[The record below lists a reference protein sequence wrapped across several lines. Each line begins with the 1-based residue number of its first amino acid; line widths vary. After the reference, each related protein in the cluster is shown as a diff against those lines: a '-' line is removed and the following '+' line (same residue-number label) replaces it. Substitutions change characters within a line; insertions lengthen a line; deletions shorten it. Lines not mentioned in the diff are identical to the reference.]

1 MLYTGQA
8 QLHGARATV
17 VASGATRLSW
27 IIMVLRRLHPVLV
40 TTVAA
45 ASFAVCQPRTQPQ
58 TPASGGS
65 GSGAEKRYYL
75 SLGDSL
81 ALGAQPLADGTA
93 AATNEGYT
101 QQLYAMARSQ
111 MPELEHVNVACGGE
125 STNTMIRGSCPQANG
140 QSGPQLAEA
149 VKFLKAHSGKVAFVT
164 IDIGGNDFAACLKQP
179 DFRACVDLIPQNV
192 RHIVTELRA
201 AAGPGTRI
209 VGMNYYSAALAFW
222 LTGPDGRSRAT
233 QLTDA
238 LLVFNAALK
247 TTFAA
252 AGIPTVDV
260 AAAFSTIDYTLVT
273 DPRLGEVPLNM
284 QRICQWTWMCVPVPG
299 AERRGFPGDV
309 HPNKEGYRVI
319 AKAFAAMLG
328 L

>member
-1 MLYTGQA
+1 ML
-8 QLHGARATV
+8 V
-17 VASGATRLSW
+17 V
-27 IIMVLRRLHPVLV
+27 RRLHPVLV

-58 TPASGGS
+58 TPAPGGS
-65 GSGAEKRYYL
+65 GPAVEKRYYL
-75 SLGDSL
+75 SLGNSL
-81 ALGAQPLADGTA
+81 AVGVQPLADGTP

-111 MPELEHVNVACGGE
+111 MPELEHVNFACGGE
-125 STNTMIRGSCPQANG
+125 SARGMIHGGSCA

-149 VKFLKAHSGKVAFVT
+149 VKFLKAHSGKMAFVT
-164 IDIGGNDFAACLKQP
+164 IDIGANDLVACLKQP
-179 DFRACVDLIPQNV
+179 DLRACVGLIPQNV
-192 RHIVTELRA
+192 RHIATELRA

-222 LTGPDGRSRAT
+222 LTGPDGRLRAT

-238 LLVFNAALK
+238 LLALNAALK
-247 TTFAA
+247 MTFAVA
-252 AGIPTVDV
+252 DIPTVDV
-260 AAAFSTIDYTLVT
+260 AAAFSTTDYTLVT
-273 DPRLGEVPLNM
+273 DARLGEVPLNVL
-284 QRICQWTWMCVPVPG
+284 RICQWTWMCVPVPG

-319 AKAFAAMLG
+319 AKAFAAMLR